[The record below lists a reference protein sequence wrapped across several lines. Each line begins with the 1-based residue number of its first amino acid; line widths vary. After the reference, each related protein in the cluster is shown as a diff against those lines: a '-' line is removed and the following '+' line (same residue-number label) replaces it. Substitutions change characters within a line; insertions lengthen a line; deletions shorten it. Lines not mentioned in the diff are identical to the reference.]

1 MTLRRFFD
9 DVLDPERSLIVLNRT
24 SPDPIQ
30 RMLGN
35 LFENQPV
42 SIEEL
47 SLPEGSDDLVLVVE
61 DGSIIAQSPLEELQ
75 ESILL
80 INSDLFVTGARDL
93 AEISLPDALKR
104 LDDVPFR
111 LRGYPASHSEKLLLI
126 LLSRYIE
133 RTAWERGEGTL
144 RASFQDLSRI
154 EDEVGTH
161 RVYRA
166 LDTTGVDVHVYGTPG
181 WNPPPDSDITAH
193 AGYGEDFLKSWFVV
207 YTSPDGEDDIAL
219 LALED
224 APNEWSGFWTY
235 RRSQID
241 AIDDYVMRNL

>member
-9 DVLDPERSLIVLNRT
+9 DVPDPERSLVVLNRT

-35 LFENQPV
+35 LFENQPIP
-42 SIEEL
+42 IEEVT
-47 SLPEGSDDLVLVVE
+47 LPDSGDDVVAVVE

-75 ESILL
+75 DSILL
-80 INSDLFVTGARDL
+80 INSDLFVTGTRDL
-93 AEISLPDALKR
+93 SDISLPDALAR

-111 LRGYPASHSEKLLLI
+111 LRGYPTSHSEKLLLI

-133 RTAWERGEGTL
+133 RTAWERGVGTL

-161 RVYRA
+161 RVYRT
-166 LDTTGVDVHVYGTPG
+166 LDTTPVDVHVYGSPG
-181 WNPPPDSDITAH
+181 WEPPPDSEITAH
-193 AGYGEDFLKSWFVV
+193 AGYSEDFLRSWFVV
-207 YTSPDGEDDIAL
+207 YTDPSGNEDIAL

-224 APNEWSGFWTY
+224 EPNEWLGFWTY
-235 RRSQID
+235 QRDRIE
-241 AIDDYVMRNL
+241 AINEYIMRTL